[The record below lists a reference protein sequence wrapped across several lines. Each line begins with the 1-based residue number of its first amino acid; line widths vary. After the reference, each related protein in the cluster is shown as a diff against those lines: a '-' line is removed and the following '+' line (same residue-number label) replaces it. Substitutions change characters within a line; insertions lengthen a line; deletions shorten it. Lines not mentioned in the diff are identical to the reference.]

1 MNKIRLIYGLIAIL
15 GMFMPIVGIVI
26 GAVRYSKT
34 KDKVKELV
42 HEEYKLGQEKG
53 GIDYID
59 HMDDLPNEYWKMSF
73 KQLRQIPRVW
83 EIVSKYYEVA
93 KLSVGMY
100 YRPNFED
107 LILDELEY
115 LMRYDMGGGIWIGQ
129 FFEVK
134 QELYDMVHY
143 GLI

>member
-53 GIDYID
+53 GIASLYYK
-59 HMDDLPNEYWKMSF
+59 HEG
-73 KQLRQIPRVW
+73 RRVFQ
-83 EIVSKYYEVA
+83 KTF
-93 KLSVGMY
+93 GM
-100 YRPNFED
+100 PI
-107 LILDELEY
+107 LITFILGL
-115 LMRYDMGGGIWIGQ
+115 LLLLIG
-129 FFEVK
+129 FS
-134 QELYDMVHY
+134 
-143 GLI
+143 GL

>member
-83 EIVSKYYEVA
+83 EIVSKYYEVT

-100 YRPNFED
+100 YRPD
-107 LILDELEY
+107 SKI
-115 LMRYDMGGGIWIGQ
+115 
-129 FFEVK
+129 
-134 QELYDMVHY
+134 
-143 GLI
+143 